1 MTGVF
6 PTADI
11 DMLEVVADEAK
22 QQELTKKY
30 EGSKI
35 LGIHSEGRG

>member
-22 QQELTKKY
+22 QQELTKNMREAKF
-30 EGSKI
+30 
-35 LGIHSEGRG
+35 